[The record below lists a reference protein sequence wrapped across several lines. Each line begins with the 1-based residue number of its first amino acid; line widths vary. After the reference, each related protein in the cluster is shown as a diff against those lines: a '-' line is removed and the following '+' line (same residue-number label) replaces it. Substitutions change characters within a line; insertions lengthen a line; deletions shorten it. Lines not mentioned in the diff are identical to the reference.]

1 MKTIKIIFWFILLP
15 FFSIKSQINTYSP
28 YSSFGLGQL
37 YNCNSVSNISMGG
50 LSISVSDPYSIN
62 YMNPATY
69 SFLNQTSF
77 EVGFRSSSFHMSQD
91 NLSQNNFVA
100 GLSNIGL
107 GFPISDKIGLVVGLL
122 PYSSVGYNVTS
133 QVVNDDEIG
142 PVDYNYGGSGGLNKF
157 TIGCSWELTK
167 TWELVNI
174 SVGSNWNYFFGSIDK
189 TTTVST
195 TNSLINFREQQSNI
209 IRDFNFDIG
218 VLFNYSINEYV
229 INLGTTF
236 TPKTN
241 LESTNNVFQNTY
253 IASGGYESFLDTILD
268 VNGDQAHITMPFS
281 YGIGLSIESGSKW
294 LIGLDYNYTNWQN
307 TNIGSYMED
316 KSEFVFGTQ
325 FVPNKEDIHSYF
337 NRVEYKFGCSYGFG
351 YLDLA
356 NATGLNEELSLLKDI
371 SISAGVALPMN
382 RVSSKANLGIRY
394 GHRGYSGDNL
404 IEENYWTFYLSM
416 TLNEK
421 WFKKRKID

>member
-1 MKTIKIIFWFILLP
+1 MLLP
-15 FFSIKSQINTYSP
+15 FFNIKGQINTYSP

-37 YNCNSVSNISMGG
+37 YNCNSVSNMSMGG
-50 LSISVSDPYSIN
+50 LSISVSDHYSIN

-69 SFLNQTSF
+69 SLLNETSF
-77 EVGFRSSSFHMSQD
+77 EIGLRSSFFNMSQD
-91 NLSQNNFVA
+91 NLHQKNFVA

-107 GFPISDKIGLVVGLL
+107 GFPISEKIGFAIGLS

-133 QVVNDDEIG
+133 QILIDDKIG
-142 PVDYNYGGSGGLNKF
+142 PVDYTYSGSGGLNKF
-157 TIGCSWELTK
+157 TIGASWELKK
-167 TWELVNI
+167 TDNMNI

-189 TTTVST
+189 TTTIST
-195 TNSLINFREQQSNI
+195 TNSSINFREQQSNMVN
-209 IRDFNFDIG
+209 DFNFDIG
-218 VLFNYSINEYV
+218 LLLNYASNDYIF
-229 INLGTTF
+229 NLGTRF

-241 LESTNNVFQNTY
+241 LESSNNVFQNTY
-253 IASGGYESFLDTILD
+253 ITSGEYESFVDTILY
-268 VNGDQAHITMPFS
+268 VNGDQTYITMPFS
-281 YGIGLSIESGSKW
+281 YGIGLSVESRQNW

-316 KSEFVFGTQ
+316 KSEFIFGAQ
-325 FVPNKEDIHSYF
+325 FIPNHDDIHNYF
-337 NRVEYKFGCSYGFG
+337 NRVEYKLGCSYGFG

-356 NATGLNEELSLLKDI
+356 NATGLNGELSLLKDI
-371 SISAGVALPMN
+371 SVSAGLALPMN

-394 GHRGYSGDNL
+394 GYRGYSGDNL
-404 IEENYWTFYLSM
+404 IVENYFTFYLSM

>member
-1 MKTIKIIFWFILLP
+1 
-15 FFSIKSQINTYSP
+15 
-28 YSSFGLGQL
+28 
-37 YNCNSVSNISMGG
+37 MGG
-50 LSISVSDPYSIN
+50 LSASVSDSYSIN

-77 EVGFRSSSFHMSQD
+77 ELGFRSSFFNMLQD
-91 NLSQNNFVA
+91 NLNQKNFVA

-107 GFPISDKIGLVVGLL
+107 GFPISEKIGFAAGLL

-133 QVVNDDEIG
+133 QILTDDEIG
-142 PVDYNYGGSGGLNKF
+142 PVDYTYSGSGGLNKLI
-157 TIGCSWELTK
+157 IGASWELIK
-167 TWELVNI
+167 TDNINI
-174 SVGSNWNYFFGSIDK
+174 SFGSNWNYFFGSIDK
-189 TTTVST
+189 ITTIST
-195 TNSLINFREQQSNI
+195 SNSSINFKEQKSNMI
-209 IRDFNFDIG
+209 NDFNFDIG
-218 VLFNYSINEYV
+218 FLLNYSINDY
-229 INLGTTF
+229 ILNLGTTF
-236 TPKTN
+236 APNKN
-241 LESTNNVFQNTY
+241 LESTTNVFQNTY
-253 IASGGYESFLDTILD
+253 ITSGEYESFVDTILSI
-268 VNGDQAHITMPFS
+268 NGDHTYMTMPFS

-316 KSEFVFGTQ
+316 KSEFIFGTQ
-325 FVPNKEDIHSYF
+325 FIPNKEDIHNYF
-337 NRVEYKFGCSYGFG
+337 NRVEYKIGCSYGFG

-356 NATGLNEELSLLKDI
+356 NATGLTGETSLLKDI

-382 RVSSKANLGIRY
+382 KVSSKANLGIRY